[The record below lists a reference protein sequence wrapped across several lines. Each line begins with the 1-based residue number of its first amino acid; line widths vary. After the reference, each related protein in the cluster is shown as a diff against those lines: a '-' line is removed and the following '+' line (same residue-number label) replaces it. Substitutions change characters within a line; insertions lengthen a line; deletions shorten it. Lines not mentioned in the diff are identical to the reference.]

1 MPGKYEGYES
11 RLNSFNNRYKV
22 NFSFESYDSQ
32 SLKEKN
38 LATPLKGVKG
48 ISRENLKYRNA
59 FLNIYK
65 ECVQNMV
72 DKKLNTFRPE
82 ELVQEFEKLM
92 GDYRRYCNDNGETAP
107 DANGGWRGTEHM
119 DAMRTTV
126 NSIRSPRVAR
136 ESERYL
142 SGELRVRDVRAYVRS
157 LAENNGSMSNLGP
170 EELANVMVY
179 REAIKNAVE
188 SRPFWWKII
197 HPFKNNA
204 EQKAVGVL
212 NDLVSIN
219 MQNVEAA
226 QYLVDGEAIDNA
238 KNALESA
245 SNHLEEELAD
255 RTRRGERLNLD
266 FLSENA
272 NAREVSG
279 RVNEHQAPQRTN
291 NRQV

>member
-1 MPGKYEGYES
+1 M
-11 RLNSFNNRYKV
+11 
-22 NFSFESYDSQ
+22 D
-32 SLKEKN
+32 
-38 LATPLKGVKG
+38 
-48 ISRENLKYRNA
+48 
-59 FLNIYK
+59 
-65 ECVQNMV
+65 
-72 DKKLNTFRPE
+72 
-82 ELVQEFEKLM
+82 
-92 GDYRRYCNDNGETAP
+92 
-107 DANGGWRGTEHM
+107 TEHM
-119 DAMRTTV
+119 DAMRATV

-142 SGELRVRDVRAYVRS
+142 SGELRVRDVRSYVRG
-157 LAENNGSMSNLGP
+157 LAENNGNMRNLRI

-219 MQNVEAA
+219 VQNELAA
-226 QYLVDGEAIDNA
+226 QSLVDGDAIENA

-245 SNHLEEELAD
+245 SNHLEEELED
-255 RTRRGERLNLD
+255 RVRRGERLNLD

-279 RVNEHQAPQRTN
+279 RVNEQHAPQRTN